1 MLELITMGLLGVSYL
16 AALSNEAKEE
26 TLLKEKERI
35 RELKIKVFCYA
46 VRHNMLYNEVVEKL
60 QKKELSFKDLEK
72 WNNCEQKIF

>member
-26 TLLKEKERI
+26 KLLKEKERI
-35 RELKIKVFCYA
+35 RDLKIKVFCYA

-60 QKKELSFKDLEK
+60 QNKELSFGDLDK
-72 WNNCEQKIF
+72 

>member
-1 MLELITMGLLGVSYL
+1 MEETLMLELITMGLLGVSYL

-35 RELKIKVFCYA
+35 RDLKIKVFCYA

-60 QKKELSFKDLEK
+60 QNKELSFGDLDK
-72 WNNCEQKIF
+72 

>member
-72 WNNCEQKIF
+72 

>member
-1 MLELITMGLLGVSYL
+1 MLELITMSLLGISYL

-26 TLLKEKERI
+26 KLLKEQERI

-60 QKKELSFKDLEK
+60 QNKELSFGDLDK
-72 WNNCEQKIF
+72 